1 VIADTLV
8 VVNPA
13 SAGGRTY
20 KRWPE
25 TAALLLGAGIDF
37 ETHMTRSPGDA
48 TDAVRSALQGGCHR
62 IVAVGGDGTLNEV
75 VDGFFDRD
83 GNSLGTDA
91 TLGLIPSGT
100 GGDFRRTAGIP
111 ARARGAV
118 EILTGGSVR
127 RIDVGRIDFD
137 DGTRRHFV
145 NIADCGLGGE
155 VVARVNRS
163 RFKSGGVR
171 GTAVFL
177 GQSLATLWTFGSH
190 RVRVTLDDT
199 DGVEHDAQSVVVA
212 NGRFFGGGMHIAP
225 GAALDDGV
233 FDVVIVGAR
242 GRMRS
247 LTGLPSLYRG
257 RHLSQPGVT
266 VQQAAVVRIECEQGP
281 LLFDV
286 EGEQIGCTPATLT
299 CLPGAL
305 SICAPAIAAA
315 PMTAGPAGA

>member
-1 VIADTLV
+1 MIADTLV

-13 SAGGRTY
+13 SAGGRTF

-48 TDAVRSALQGGCHR
+48 TEAVRSALKDGCR
-62 IVAVGGDGTLNEV
+62 RVVAVGGDGTLNEV
-75 VDGFFDRD
+75 VDGFFDAD
-83 GNSLGTDA
+83 GSPLGDHA

-111 ARARGAV
+111 TTARSAV
-118 EILTGGSVR
+118 EILSDGSVR
-127 RIDVGRIDFD
+127 RVDVGRIDFA

-177 GQSLATLWTFGSH
+177 AQSLAAMWTFGSH
-190 RVRVTLDDT
+190 RVRVTLDDEQV
-199 DGVEHDAQSVVVA
+199 VEHDVTSVVVA

-225 GAALDDGV
+225 DATLDDGV
-233 FDVVIVGAR
+233 FDVVIVEER
-242 GRMRS
+242 GRLRS
-247 LTGLPSLYRG
+247 LTGLPALYRG
-257 RHLSQPGVT
+257 RHLSQPGVS
-266 VQQAAVVRIECEQGP
+266 VHRAAMVRIECLEGP

-286 EGEQIGCTPATLT
+286 EGEQIGSTPATLT

-305 SICAPAIAAA
+305 SIHAPDMAARQ
-315 PMTAGPAGA
+315 